1 MQGESEKDMEKLSNK
16 EKELLESLILNGIG
30 NGNTVNPK
38 PFIPTPKQYKT
49 LHSIMIKLDKKK
61 QAAG

>member
-1 MQGESEKDMEKLSNK
+1 MQGESEEDMKLTYE
-16 EKELLESLILNGIG
+16 EKELLEKIILNGIG

-38 PFIPTPKQYKT
+38 PFSPTPEQYTMLYK
-49 LHSIMIKLDKKK
+49 IMNKIDKE